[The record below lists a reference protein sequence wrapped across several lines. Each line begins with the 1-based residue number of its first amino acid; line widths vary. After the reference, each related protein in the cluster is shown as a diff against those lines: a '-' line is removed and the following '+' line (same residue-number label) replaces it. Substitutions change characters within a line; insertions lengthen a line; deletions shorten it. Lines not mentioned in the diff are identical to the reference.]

1 MHPTQLGL
9 LEWNNKNQR
18 LEDEKKTREACE
30 AKRLQV
36 LCDQATSM
44 LVAKHKSELKDSI
57 YHCDASQVD
66 ACRC

>member
-1 MHPTQLGL
+1 MI
-9 LEWNNKNQR
+9 
-18 LEDEKKTREACE
+18 
-30 AKRLQV
+30 
-36 LCDQATSM
+36 CDQATSM